1 MKVTVLKKQGKYDT
15 SIVIPIVLLILG
27 LFLTFDSNGM
37 MNIVFSVLGGI
48 MIAYGI
54 YKLISYNNLKKQLK
68 TENTS
73 ILFSALAYITF
84 GIIIILL
91 SNLLTNAVNIIT
103 GIWLIYTGIDKI
115 IHQRIITNGL
125 STPLITGIILII
137 IGIYSIFS
145 HNAVFVFIGIALI
158 IYSLT
163 EILNY
168 LKNRTS

>member
-1 MKVTVLKKQGKYDT
+1 MKVTVLKKHSKNDT
-15 SIVIPIVLLILG
+15 SIVISIVLLILG

-37 MNIVFSVLGGI
+37 MDIVFTVLGGI
-48 MIAYGI
+48 IIAYGI
-54 YKLISYNNLKKQLK
+54 YKLIVYSNLIKEHKK
-68 TENTS
+68 ENSSLLLSTV
-73 ILFSALAYITF
+73 AYITF

-91 SNLLTNAVNIIT
+91 SNILTNAVNIIT

-137 IGIYSIFS
+137 IGIYSIIS
-145 HNAVFVFIGIALI
+145 QNAVFVFIGIALI

-168 LKNRTS
+168 LKNRTP